1 VSERALDAVW
11 RVLLV
16 ATGGALAVTAGLA
29 LAGWR
34 FAAWLMVAA
43 AGVGVVANVAL
54 SVAKY
59 RRTMR
64 RAWPAVA
71 PVPDDDW

>member
-1 VSERALDAVW
+1 MSERALDAVW
-11 RVLLV
+11 RAALV
-16 ATGGALAVTAGLA
+16 ATGGALGLTAALA

-43 AGVGVVANVAL
+43 AVVGVVTNVAL